1 MVSIR
6 DIAHIAEVSPG
17 TVSRVLNNDPTIS
30 VSKKTRERI
39 HQIAKEKQYHKS
51 ARKNKSIQI
60 IT

>member
-30 VSKKTRERI
+30 VSINTRERI
-39 HQIAKEKQYHKS
+39 HHIAKEKQYHK
-51 ARKNKSIQI
+51 
-60 IT
+60 